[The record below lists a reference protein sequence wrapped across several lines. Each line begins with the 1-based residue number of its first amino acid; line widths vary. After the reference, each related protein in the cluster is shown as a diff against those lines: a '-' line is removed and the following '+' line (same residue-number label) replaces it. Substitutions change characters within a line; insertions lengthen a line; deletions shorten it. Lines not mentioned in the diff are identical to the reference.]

1 MLLLKMAA
9 SLILLAAIAAVV
21 AGNHIPLITMEYFLL
36 NTLFSLTCTLYKY
49 VNAIH
54 DYSSL
59 L

>member
-9 SLILLAAIAAVV
+9 SLILLAAIAPVV
-21 AGNHIPLITMEYFLL
+21 AGNHIPLITMKYFLL
-36 NTLFSLTCTLYKY
+36 DTPFSFTCTLYNY
-49 VNAIH
+49 INAIH